1 MRPLHAI
8 DRLKSS
14 RELRIAI
21 AGAAMFAAITVLRF
35 AFSNPSVP
43 ITLLYVVPISMLAL
57 EFGFLGGGLGLAAS
71 LLLIAGWALIEDP
84 DLAAGDYAGRIA
96 VFCATCVGIGLIG
109 RRLAREAHGRRRW
122 FEMSNDM
129 LCETSF
135 DGYFL
140 ELNDQWQRTLGWT
153 KRELMAR
160 PFVEFVHPRDVERTA
175 GLAAGLTQNQSEAV
189 DFENRY
195 RAKDGSWHWLLW
207 SARSDGKRIYA
218 VAKDITHRKG
228 RAVKREEMLDRER
241 AMART
246 DPLTGL
252 PNRRA
257 WDEELRR
264 ELARAK
270 RHGYSLTLALV
281 DLDRFKDYN
290 DAHGHLSGDEL
301 LRDAGSAWRLAIR
314 ITDFV
319 ARVGGE
325 EFGVLFPECPPGN
338 ATEVLERLRAA
349 TPFGQSCSAG
359 IAVWNSVESVEE
371 LMQRADAALYE
382 AKRQG
387 RDRAVLAYP

>member
-1 MRPLHAI
+1 MKPLHAI
-8 DRLKSS
+8 KDFNP
-14 RELRIAI
+14 IAAI
-21 AGAAMFAAITVLRF
+21 AVAMLAVITVLRF
-35 AFSNPSVP
+35 LFDDPTVP
-43 ITLLYVVPISMLAL
+43 VTLLYALPISMLAL

-71 LLLIAGWALIEDP
+71 LLLFAAWALIEAP
-84 DLAAGDYAGRIA
+84 DLAAGDYVGRVV

-109 RRLAREAHGRRRW
+109 KRLAREAQGRRRW
-122 FEMSNDM
+122 FELSNDM
-129 LCETSF
+129 LCETSL

-140 ELNDQWQRTLGWT
+140 ELNDQWGRTLGWT
-153 KRELMAR
+153 KQELMAR
-160 PFVEFVHPRDVERTA
+160 PFIEFVHPGDVERSA
-175 GLAAGLTQNQSEAV
+175 ALAAGLTQNQSEAV

-218 VAKDITHRKG
+218 VAKEITDRKG

-270 RHGYSLTLALV
+270 RHGYSLTVAVV

-290 DAHGHLSGDEL
+290 DAHGHLAGDAL
-301 LRDAGSAWRLAIR
+301 LRDAGGAWRLAIR
-314 ITDFV
+314 VTDFV

-349 TPFGQSCSAG
+349 TPLGQSCSAG

-371 LMQRADAALYE
+371 LMERVDAALYE

>member
-1 MRPLHAI
+1 MKPLHAI
-8 DRLKSS
+8 KDFNP
-14 RELRIAI
+14 IAAI
-21 AGAAMFAAITVLRF
+21 AVAMLAVITVLRF
-35 AFSNPSVP
+35 LFDDPTVP
-43 ITLLYVVPISMLAL
+43 VTLLYALPISILAL

-71 LLLIAGWALIEDP
+71 MLLFAAWALIETP
-84 DLAAGDYAGRIA
+84 DLAAGDYVGRTA

-109 RRLAREAHGRRRW
+109 KRLAREAHGRRRW

-129 LCETSF
+129 LCETSL

-140 ELNDQWQRTLGWT
+140 ELNDQWERTLGWT
-153 KRELMAR
+153 KQELMAR
-160 PFVEFVHPRDVERTA
+160 PVIEFVHPGDVERSA
-175 GLAAGLTQNQSEAV
+175 ALAAGLTQNQSEAV

-218 VAKDITHRKG
+218 VAKEITDRKG
-228 RAVKREEMLDRER
+228 RAVKREQMLDRER

-270 RHGYSLTLALV
+270 RHGYSLTIAVV

-290 DAHGHLSGDEL
+290 DAHGHLAGDAL
-301 LRDAGSAWRLAIR
+301 LRDAGGAWRLAIR
-314 ITDFV
+314 VTDFV

-349 TPFGQSCSAG
+349 TPLGQSCSAG

-371 LMQRADAALYE
+371 LMERVDAALYE

>member
-1 MRPLHAI
+1 MKPLHAPN
-8 DRLKSS
+8 LKSS
-14 RELRIAI
+14 RKSRIGAI
-21 AGAAMFAAITVLRF
+21 AVAAFAAITALRF
-35 AFSNPSVP
+35 VFGDPSVP
-43 ITLLYVVPISMLAL
+43 ITLLYAIPISLLAL
-57 EFGFLGGGLGLAAS
+57 EFGFLGGGLGVIVS
-71 LLLIAGWALIEDP
+71 LSLIAAWALIDSP
-84 DLAAGDYAGRIA
+84 DLEAGDYVGRIA
-96 VFCATCVGIGLIG
+96 VFCATCLGIGLIG
-109 RRLAREAHGRRRW
+109 KRLAREAHGRRRW

-129 LCETSF
+129 LCETSL

-140 ELNDQWQRTLGWT
+140 ELNEQWQRTLGWT
-153 KRELMAR
+153 KEELKAR
-160 PFVEFVHPRDVERTA
+160 PLIDFVHPHDVDETVA
-175 GLAAGLTQNQSEAV
+175 VAAGLTEDRSERV
-189 DFENRY
+189 DFANRY
-195 RAKDGSWHWLLW
+195 RAKNGSWHWLLW
-207 SARSDGKRIYA
+207 SSRSDGNRIYA
-218 VAKDITHRKG
+218 VAKDITERKG
-228 RAVKREEMLDRER
+228 RAAKREELLDRER

-270 RHGYSLTLALV
+270 RHGYSLTLAVV

-290 DAHGHLSGDEL
+290 DAHGHLAGDEL
-301 LRDAGSAWRLAIR
+301 LRDAGSAWRLSIR

-359 IAVWNSVESVEE
+359 IAVWNSVESAEE

-387 RDRAVLAYP
+387 RDRAVLAHP